1 MKDAHPWAGCAPL
14 GTVRGAP
21 SSRRFEGWVRP
32 GCCRGCCHGWL
43 HPAGGGHALLP
54 AHAGV
59 KGAHPWVHGFRW
71 VHTPGYC
78 HGWVHPWVLSW
89 VGAPLGTATDGC
101 SPGYCHGWLHPAGGG
116 WLVFPAHAGV
126 KGAHPWVLV
135 AGQAGGAAPPRPSTF
150 VPPLQVQALGERRA
164 GGPPLSLSF
173 SFLSLHP
180 PFCLTISTATTAL
193 CAGCRRSPPS
203 SSRRWTT
210 WCRR

>member
-1 MKDAHPWAGCAPL
+1 MWGVCPAVGTPQPHPPTYPPTHPPCLVRPGGGRDGGQGPDQAALLHRGPPAGGGHTLLPAHAGVKDAHPWAGCAPL

-43 HPAGGGHALLP
+43 HPAGGGHALL
-54 AHAGV
+54 
-59 KGAHPWVHGFRW
+59 
-71 VHTPGYC
+71 
-78 HGWVHPWVLSW
+78 
-89 VGAPLGTATDGC
+89 
-101 SPGYCHGWLHPAGGG
+101 
-116 WLVFPAHAGV
+116 PAHAGV